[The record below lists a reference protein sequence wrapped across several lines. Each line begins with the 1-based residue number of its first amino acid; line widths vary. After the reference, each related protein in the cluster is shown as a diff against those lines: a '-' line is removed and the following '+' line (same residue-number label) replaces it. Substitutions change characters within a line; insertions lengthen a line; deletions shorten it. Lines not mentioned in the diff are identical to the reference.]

1 MSRTAALVGGLL
13 SALLGGCQADLL
25 PGEWVVPGELNAVEV
40 LGPAGLG
47 EALAAGE
54 SGALISAGQEV
65 WLVDWS
71 GVQLMSWDA
80 GGEVAAL
87 WWAEDGSAMA
97 GVRGRGVVRLDD
109 GALLAERPS
118 ARVFV
123 GHGAG
128 WAFADDA
135 GVETSTGE
143 RIALSGA
150 RALALGDARLLAL
163 TCASEGAGCEAF
175 DLSAAPDEPSR
186 ALGEA
191 GEGGAVGLDADG
203 VAWWSNPMLGVE
215 DATGVVYAE
224 DGRVVVGEPGDQL
237 GRSLSPR
244 FVAGVTNPIAAPRR
258 ARAVP
263 LHDSTAPVI
272 ALVGGSP
279 DRPVRVVSEGD
290 HLLVGCPERP
300 GPEGID
306 GAVYLLRLDLPPF
319 GP

>member
-1 MSRTAALVGGLL
+1 MSPVDLRL
-13 SALLGGCQADLL
+13 ALLVATLSGGCQADLL
-25 PGEWVVPGELNAVEV
+25 PGEWVVPGELSAVEV

-47 EALAAGE
+47 EVLAAGE

-65 WLVDWS
+65 WFVDWS
-71 GVQLMSWDA
+71 GVPILSWDA

-87 WWAEDGSAMA
+87 WWAEDDAAMA
-97 GVRGRGVVRLDD
+97 GVRGRGVVRLED
-109 GALLAERPS
+109 GALIADRAS

-123 GHGAG
+123 GHGGG
-128 WAFADDA
+128 WALADDV
-135 GVETSTGE
+135 GVETSEGQRHE
-143 RIALSGA
+143 LSGV

-163 TCASEGAGCEAF
+163 TCAQGGGCEAVE
-175 DLSAAPDEPSR
+175 LSGAPDAPRR

-191 GEGGAVGLDADG
+191 GEGGAVILDADG
-203 VAWWSNPMLGVE
+203 VAWWSDPMLGVE
-215 DATGVVYAE
+215 DASGVVHAE
-224 DGRVVVGEPGDQL
+224 DGRGVVGEPGDQL
-237 GRSLSPR
+237 GRSMSPA
-244 FVAGVTNPIAAPRR
+244 FVVGVTNPIDAPRR
-258 ARAVP
+258 ARALP
-263 LHDSTAPVI
+263 LRDPTAPVL

-290 HLLVGCPERP
+290 RLLLGCPERP